1 MDKKYLIKT
10 LIRKDHKLGNNA
22 YVRGRISGIQSVI
35 CPRKIEFGNGRN
47 EEGFILV
54 AECTP
59 EKYDDFMNTVEN
71 MYPGLC
77 KFDYKES
84 E

>member
-10 LIRKDHKLGNNA
+10 LIRKDHKLGERA

-35 CPRKIEFGNGRN
+35 CRRDIEFGTGVN
-47 EEGFILV
+47 EEGYILV

-59 EKYDDFMNTVEN
+59 TQYDDFMNYVEK

-77 KFDYKES
+77 IFDYKES

>member
-10 LIRKDHKLGNNA
+10 LIRWDHKLGDEP
-22 YVRGRISGIQSVI
+22 YVQGRISGMQLVI
-35 CPRKIEFGNGRN
+35 SNDTKAYANKR
-47 EEGFILV
+47 V
-54 AECTP
+54 AEGYVLQGEFTAI
-59 EKYDDFMNTVEN
+59 EYDDFMNIVEKH
-71 MYPGLC
+71 YPGLC